1 MSVSVSVSVS
11 VCVRL
16 KQAFKGGNETTHNKH
31 KTHMSHIHRIHN
43 TDTYLLA
50 LAGYSFFGL
59 V

>member
-1 MSVSVSVSVS
+1 MSVSVSVS

-31 KTHMSHIHRIHN
+31 KTYMSHIHRIHN